1 MDGDSTPRRRSHDDI
16 AGTDHASIADLSSSD
31 AYRGPNSSDPSAD
44 HPHRN
49 PATRNNP
56 ATHDNPAT
64 CG

>member
-1 MDGDSTPRRRSHDDI
+1 LDGDSTPRRRSHHDI
-16 AGTDHASIADLSSSD
+16 ARTDHVSIADLSSSD
-31 AYRGPNSSDPSAD
+31 AYRGPDSSDSSAG

-56 ATHDNPAT
+56 AT